1 MLSERAFGRLF
12 SPQPLCYTRT
22 GTWEAGVLA
31 GNIAYM
37 LPQALAKVRNIPA
50 SAATD
55 GKMVR
60 GTAYL
65 ESLLISLFFLR
76 FNNY

>member
-1 MLSERAFGRLF
+1 M
-12 SPQPLCYTRT
+12 
-22 GTWEAGVLA
+22 LA